1 MGESNG
7 EAADVRVL
15 AAVTR
20 SMARKVEN
28 SGVVEQNSLKKTN
41 AHATARLT
49 DIEFI
54 GEKGG
59 APGKLDE
66 ALHSEN
72 KVLLEEIHSL
82 CGGLNGRSN
91 LLPPTGSWATIVTG
105 PWTQDP
111 EAPGRQPKDDLTCV
125 RISSRPT
132 AEDNNDK
139 DGGFA
144 RYLTTEA
151 ANNHIRSIF
160 LSIQR
165 HPAQSSTELGND
177 TKLVKPRF
185 GIVVHRTPTEEF
197 NPEDEKQQ
205 GISKIMEDNDL
216 SARGCRIEDITWL
229 KQKNLGTNH
238 WASMAPSGSGAILK
252 KQRNG

>member
-66 ALHSEN
+66 VAWLIN
-72 KVLLEEIHSL
+72 KLRETVTQNILQRTE
-82 CGGLNGRSN
+82 GRPAG
-91 LLPPTGSWATIVTG
+91 PP
-105 PWTQDP
+105 
-111 EAPGRQPKDDLTCV
+111 
-125 RISSRPT
+125 
-132 AEDNNDK
+132 
-139 DGGFA
+139 F
-144 RYLTTEA
+144 
-151 ANNHIRSIF
+151 
-160 LSIQR
+160 
-165 HPAQSSTELGND
+165 
-177 TKLVKPRF
+177 
-185 GIVVHRTPTEEF
+185 
-197 NPEDEKQQ
+197 
-205 GISKIMEDNDL
+205 
-216 SARGCRIEDITWL
+216 
-229 KQKNLGTNH
+229 
-238 WASMAPSGSGAILK
+238 
-252 KQRNG
+252 